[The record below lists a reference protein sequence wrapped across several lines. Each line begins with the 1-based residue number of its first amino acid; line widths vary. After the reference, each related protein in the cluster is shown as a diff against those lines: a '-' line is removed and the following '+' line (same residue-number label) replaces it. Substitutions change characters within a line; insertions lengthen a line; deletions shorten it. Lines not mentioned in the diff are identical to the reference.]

1 MNTKSYKIDFFSY
14 NGRGGKEGV
23 FFHKLLGDSRFIKK
37 KKKST
42 KKSK

>member
-37 KKKST
+37 KKST